1 MSSPSGFGQMT
12 AQMQDFMG
20 SLSMRQKLLL
30 VGGALLV
37 AGVLYGFV
45 HVLAKPDM
53 TPLYSNMEPSDAQEL
68 GQRLTTKNIRYQ
80 LSPDGKSVL
89 VASDQLDTAR
99 LELANNGTPHS
110 GRMGFE
116 LFDKTNWA
124 TSDFDD
130 RVNYQRALEGELER
144 TILAMG
150 GVAGA
155 RVHLVMPPDSI
166 YSGQERVAKAAV
178 ILKVKERHIP
188 LAMRQ
193 AVQRLVA
200 SSVDKL
206 DPQNVSVVDAD
217 AGDGGALSAS
227 SHPAGE
233 EPGSDA
239 QMAELLVHTL
249 EPVVG
254 ADHIRATVH
263 SEIDQGTVEESDETY
278 DPDTQVTLAMQ
289 RSEETNGGTA
299 GGGAAG
305 TASNVPGGGTPTKTS
320 DGNFSQSKS
329 ENGTYAFN
337 KVQRHSVQPAGRM
350 KRLAVAVLVDDVV
363 NPADKQNPRAKRSP
377 EQMKG
382 IEELAKAT
390 VGFDA
395 ARGDVISVQN
405 ISFQVLPVEAPPA
418 PTRWQKVRTTV
429 LQWTSYVRIA
439 ALLLI
444 FGLTYLL
451 VLRPVKKQMMIALA
465 MPRASEAT
473 AALAAAGLDSVPLS
487 SSDPA
492 LQAEAGQMAKLKTDI
507 VDRVKREPAS
517 ASRLVQSWLKQGSNG

>member
-1 MSSPSGFGQMT
+1 M
-12 AQMQDFMG
+12 
-20 SLSMRQKLLL
+20 
-30 VGGALLV
+30 
-37 AGVLYGFV
+37 
-45 HVLAKPDM
+45 
-53 TPLYSNMEPSDAQEL
+53 
-68 GQRLTTKNIRYQ
+68 
-80 LSPDGKSVL
+80 
-89 VASDQLDTAR
+89 ASDQLDTAR
-99 LELANNGTPHS
+99 LELASNGTPHS

-144 TILAMG
+144 TIQAMG
-150 GVAGA
+150 GISGA

-166 YSGQERVAKAAV
+166 YSGQERQAKAAV
-178 ILKVKERHIP
+178 ILKVKERHIT

-193 AVQRLVA
+193 AVQRLLA

-227 SHPAGE
+227 ARPSGE
-233 EPGSDA
+233 ERTADD
-239 QMAELLVHTL
+239 QMAELLVRTL

-263 SEIDQGTVEESDETY
+263 TEIDQATVEESAETY

-305 TASNVPGGGTPTKTS
+305 TASNVPGGGTPNKAS

-337 KVQRHSVQPAGRM
+337 KVQRHTVQPAGRM
-350 KRLAVAVLVDDVV
+350 KRLAVAVLVDD
-363 NPADKQNPRAKRSP
+363 NINAANKQNPRIKRSP
-377 EQMKG
+377 EELKS
-382 IEELAKAT
+382 IEDLAKAT

-395 ARGDVISVQN
+395 TRGDVISVQN
-405 ISFQVLPVEAPPA
+405 ISFQVVPVDTPPA

-429 LQWTSYVRIA
+429 QQWTSYVRIA
-439 ALLLI
+439 ALLVI

-451 VLRPVKKQMMIALA
+451 LLRPVKKQIMIALS
-465 MPRASEAT
+465 MPRAPD
-473 AALAAAGLDSVPLS
+473 AAAQLAAAGLAGVAMPV
-487 SSDPA
+487 SDPA
-492 LQAEAGQMAKLKTDI
+492 LQAEASQMARLKTDI

-517 ASRLVQSWLKQGSNG
+517 ASRLVQSWLKQGTNG